1 MMNPLRTK
9 PPEQFVA
16 DFFTS
21 FTDAVVHG
29 SEDAAD
35 LMARYY
41 TRDVVQV
48 ADGVPL
54 DWDRLLA
61 HLRPV
66 RKNLRQF
73 RFEVHEAF
81 LDGYRIA
88 ARFTIHARMRKGG
101 PVSTR
106 VHMFAEF
113 TPDGRLRR
121 AEQLTRPVTTA
132 EQQTEE

>member
-1 MMNPLRTK
+1 VNPLHAK
-9 PPEQFVA
+9 PPGQFVA
-16 DFFTS
+16 DFFTT

-29 SEDAAD
+29 PEDPAD
-35 LMARYY
+35 LMSRYF
-41 TRDVVQV
+41 THDVVQV
-48 ADGVPL
+48 ADGVVL
-54 DWDRLLA
+54 DRDRLLA

-66 RKNLRQF
+66 RRNLRVF

-81 LDGYRIA
+81 ADGDRIA

-121 AEQLTRPVTTA
+121 AEQLTRPVDAA
-132 EQQTEE
+132 EPETGR

>member
-1 MMNPLRTK
+1 MNPLHAK
-9 PPEQFVA
+9 PPEQFIA
-16 DFFTS
+16 DFFTT

-29 SEDAAD
+29 SEDVSE

-48 ADGVPL
+48 ADGVRL

-66 RKNLRQF
+66 RKNLREF

-81 LDGYRIA
+81 VDGGRIA
-88 ARFTIHARMRKGG
+88 ARFTIHAQMRKGG

-113 TPDGRLRR
+113 TPDGLLRR
-121 AEQLTRPVTTA
+121 AEQLTRSAIPA
-132 EQQTEE
+132 EPETGE